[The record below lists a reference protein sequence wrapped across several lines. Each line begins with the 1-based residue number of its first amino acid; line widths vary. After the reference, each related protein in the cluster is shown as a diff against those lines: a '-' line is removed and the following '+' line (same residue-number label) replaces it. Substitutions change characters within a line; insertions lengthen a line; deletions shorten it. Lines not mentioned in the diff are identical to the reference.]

1 MKHFSLALAA
11 LCAAAISPL
20 AHGSCLP
27 LLIKSVKLQ
36 QTTGAYLHLF
46 ELQILDPTG
55 ANIVLGKT
63 ASQSSVHIVSDV
75 VGGYGIHAIDGNMT
89 SFLHTGSSGSGDPN
103 PWLNIDLGASYDVE
117 KIVIHNRWCN
127 DPSDVQ
133 NQCYCRMSQA
143 NLLLYD
149 NSGAFVSSFSVGNT
163 CGKATLSY
171 SFCLP
176 ARSFKISASGDN
188 SLELVEV
195 QAFDTAGLNRALGS
209 SGAIASQSSTY
220 NWGGITP
227 CPASIANDGNTVE
240 HVDGSA
246 TCNGI
251 AATNA
256 GPNAWWQVDMQNP
269 YKISRVVIYNRPSSP
284 IRLSHAAVSLLDI
297 YGNVMARV
305 TDIGDTT
312 NVPIVS
318 LNSGDFSLILPK
330 AKFLKIA
337 LPRNGVIHIY
347 EAQVFDSTGTN
358 RALASSGAVA
368 SQSSTYSWSGITPCH
383 ASIAIDGRTVQDVSR
398 PCDGLS
404 HTLGGLYAWWQ
415 VEMPDKFSI
424 SRVVI
429 YNRIILQANLAN
441 AAVALMDEYE
451 NVIGLVA
458 NIGDTQGKNVITLN
472 SGEFSGVNSACRDR
486 IEQIR
491 GVWCSQ
497 AGSKINIAR
506 CGGVDIWNPA
516 THLECTDTQNQYWSM
531 RCSDGTYGI
540 LC

>member
-1 MKHFSLALAA
+1 
-11 LCAAAISPL
+11 
-20 AHGSCLP
+20 
-27 LLIKSVKLQ
+27 
-36 QTTGAYLHLF
+36 
-46 ELQILDPTG
+46 
-55 ANIVLGKT
+55 
-63 ASQSSVHIVSDV
+63 
-75 VGGYGIHAIDGNMT
+75 
-89 SFLHTGSSGSGDPN
+89 
-103 PWLNIDLGASYDVE
+103 
-117 KIVIHNRWCN
+117 
-127 DPSDVQ
+127 
-133 NQCYCRMSQA
+133 
-143 NLLLYD
+143 
-149 NSGAFVSSFSVGNT
+149 
-163 CGKATLSY
+163 
-171 SFCLP
+171 
-176 ARSFKISASGDN
+176 
-188 SLELVEV
+188 
-195 QAFDTAGLNRALGS
+195 
-209 SGAIASQSSTY
+209 
-220 NWGGITP
+220 
-227 CPASIANDGNTVE
+227 
-240 HVDGSA
+240 
-246 TCNGI
+246 
-251 AATNA
+251 
-256 GPNAWWQVDMQNP
+256 MQNP

-472 SGEFSGVNSACRDR
+472 SGDFSGVNSACRDR